1 MPPQKCID
9 SGLVGHMF
17 NELKPNQTQPNV
29 GQSKKMQIEAS
40 AAQNKQQKNKQ
51 NGDRTKQF
59 TSNIRL
65 QFVKYSLYS
74 YIDQPSNN
82 EQHTNVH
89 KVILITAKHSMFLVQ
104 INRKRPFYRLIVPAC
119 HVTGGRAAHDP
130 HISPIYRHPGKCIIK
145 KP

>member
-1 MPPQKCID
+1 
-9 SGLVGHMF
+9 
-17 NELKPNQTQPNV
+17 
-29 GQSKKMQIEAS
+29 MQIEAS

-104 INRKRPFYRLIVPAC
+104 INRKRPFYRL
-119 HVTGGRAAHDP
+119 
-130 HISPIYRHPGKCIIK
+130 
-145 KP
+145 